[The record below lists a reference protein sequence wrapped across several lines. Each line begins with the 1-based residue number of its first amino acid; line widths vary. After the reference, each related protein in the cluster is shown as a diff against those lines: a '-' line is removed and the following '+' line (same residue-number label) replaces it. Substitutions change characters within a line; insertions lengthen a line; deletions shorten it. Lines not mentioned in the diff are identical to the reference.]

1 MQAVV
6 AADDVHRHG
15 DAVVVA
21 AVAIPLVAA
30 GDDDACMTQCHV
42 TVGCCGEI
50 PQQPW

>member
-1 MQAVV
+1 MQAAV
-6 AADDVHRHG
+6 AAADVPRYG
-15 DAVVVA
+15 DAVVVV
-21 AVAIPLVAA
+21 VAIPPDAA